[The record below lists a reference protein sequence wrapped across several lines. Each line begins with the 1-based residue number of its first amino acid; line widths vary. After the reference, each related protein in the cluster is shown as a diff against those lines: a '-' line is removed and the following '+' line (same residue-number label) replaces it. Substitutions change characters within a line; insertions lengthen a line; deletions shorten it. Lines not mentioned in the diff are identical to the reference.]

1 MADGTLI
8 IDAAVNEKGI
18 EVGVKEI
25 EASMKRMASTADE
38 AGNKTRSTVQKQMDA
53 LSELNDAIKETSKTA
68 SKAEK
73 QEFTIT
79 RAPEVNY
86 DYDGPLHE
94 PTMVSPESLGYSKEA
109 MEAIEEISQKAEVSE
124 EHIADLNA
132 ELQKLKER
140 QKELAKAGVGLGY

>member
-1 MADGTLI
+1 MADGTLT
-8 IDAAVNEKGI
+8 IDTEVNEKGV
-18 EVGVKEI
+18 EVGVRDI

-38 AGNKTRSTVQKQMDA
+38 AGNKTRSVQKQMDA

-79 RAPEVNY
+79 RALEVNY

-94 PTMVSPESLGYSKEA
+94 PTMVSPESL
-109 MEAIEEISQKAEVSE
+109 
-124 EHIADLNA
+124 
-132 ELQKLKER
+132 
-140 QKELAKAGVGLGY
+140 